1 MHIWSRRSSKPISAS
16 RKKQPKDWEDEY
28 ESDYDYHYG
37 YRTQYEEDTTPSM
50 KDISTGWLLTL
61 LVNINIKSAKP
72 ILDEWYW

>member
-1 MHIWSRRSSKPISAS
+1 MLLTKLAENYKISLSAVENIVKRR
-16 RKKQPKDWEDEY
+16 DEY